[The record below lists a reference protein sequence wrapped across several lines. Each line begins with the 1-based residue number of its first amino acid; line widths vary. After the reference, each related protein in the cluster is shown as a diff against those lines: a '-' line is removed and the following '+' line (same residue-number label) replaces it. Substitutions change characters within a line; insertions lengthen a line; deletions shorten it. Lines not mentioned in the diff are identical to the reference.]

1 MENRT
6 VGVSIEADHRFV
18 RVVRLVASGVA
29 SIMGVDVDAVD
40 DLRIAVDEGCTW
52 LLNHGDGSA
61 LDVQFRWGEG
71 SPLEVIGE
79 TGAGPKAV
87 GEANVDRLVE
97 AILAASCAAHHVE
110 FADGRVRFR
119 LLART
124 EGADDDAADASEA
137 SDGVEAATADASDNA
152 SWPPEPVG

>member
-1 MENRT
+1 MMENRT

-61 LDVQFRWGEG
+61 IDVQFRWGDG
-71 SPLEVIGE
+71 APLEVIGE

-87 GEANVDRLVE
+87 GEPAVDRLVE

-110 FADGRVRFR
+110 FDQGRVRFR
-119 LLART
+119 LLARV
-124 EGADDDAADASEA
+124 DDAEHA
-137 SDGVEAATADASDNA
+137 GAT